1 MNDFTGIKGGE
12 IGNNWSYLN
21 DVFDDGFT
29 ENECYPKV
37 LDLGSRF
44 FLHTDRGL

>member
-1 MNDFTGIKGGE
+1 MNNFTGIKGGE

-21 DVFDDGFT
+21 DVFDDGLT
-29 ENECYPKV
+29 ENGCYPKV
-37 LDLGSRF
+37 FDLGSR